1 MKKKEKG
8 VLAPAAVSEVCLQLA
23 FILESGIALEDGAG
37 ALADESEKDG
47 LQPVYQALCAGLNE
61 TGSLCE
67 AMRRSAAFPAYAV
80 EMAGVGETTGRLEAV
95 LRGLAD
101 YYEREARM
109 REAITDATVYPIALG
124 AMLVVIVLVMLC
136 KVLPVFRRVLGGMG
150 VGAADAG
157 GALITLGAWL
167 GWIVMALVGLAVLAA
182 LGCALALRTQALR
195 TQARERV
202 LRLLRRVFPQL
213 WRIEAERS
221 AARAAL
227 ALSRMLS
234 SGFGPEEAAAT
245 AASVLEDGA
254 AAARMKDMRQA
265 LEEGEAFSDALERS
279 GLFQPRQMRMIRAG
293 AQAGR
298 GAQVL
303 EKLAADY
310 EEAAES
316 EIARIVSIIEPTLIA
331 LLSIVVGGIL
341 LSVMLPMARMLTSL
355 T

>member
-23 FILESGIALEDGAG
+23 FILESGMALEDGAG

-182 LGCALALRTQALR
+182 LGCALALRTQAW
-195 TQARERV
+195 ERV

-213 WRIEAERS
+213 RRIEAERS

>member
-23 FILESGIALEDGAG
+23 FILESGMALEDGVG

-182 LGCALALRTQALR
+182 LGCALALRTQA
-195 TQARERV
+195 RERV
-202 LRLLRRVFPQL
+202 MRLLRRVFPQL
-213 WRIEAERS
+213 RRIEAERS

-316 EIARIVSIIEPTLIA
+316 EIARIVSVIEPTLIA
-331 LLSIVVGGIL
+331 LLSVVVGGIL

>member
-23 FILESGIALEDGAG
+23 FILESGMVLEDGVG

-47 LQPVYQALCAGLNE
+47 LQPVCQALCAGLNE

-182 LGCALALRTQALR
+182 LGCALALRTQA
-195 TQARERV
+195 RERV

-213 WRIEAERS
+213 RRIEAERS

>member
-1 MKKKEKG
+1 MKKKEKS

-23 FILESGIALEDGAG
+23 FILESGMALEDGVG

-67 AMRRSAAFPAYAV
+67 AMRQSTAFPAYAV

-109 REAITDATVYPIALG
+109 RKAITDATVYPIALG

-182 LGCALALRTQALR
+182 LGCALALRTQA
-195 TQARERV
+195 RERV

-213 WRIEAERS
+213 RRIEAERS

>member
-8 VLAPAAVSEVCLQLA
+8 VLAPAAVSEVCMQLA
-23 FILESGIALEDGAG
+23 FILESGMALENGVG

-47 LQPVYQALCAGLNE
+47 LQPVCQALCAGLNE

-182 LGCALALRTQALR
+182 LGCALALRTQA
-195 TQARERV
+195 RERV

-213 WRIEAERS
+213 RRIEAERS

>member
-1 MKKKEKG
+1 MKKKEKS
-8 VLAPAAVSEVCLQLA
+8 VLAPAAVSEVCMQLA
-23 FILESGIALEDGAG
+23 IILESGMALEDGVG

-47 LQPVYQALCAGLNE
+47 LQPVCQALCAGLNE

-182 LGCALALRTQALR
+182 LGCALALRTQA
-195 TQARERV
+195 RERV

-213 WRIEAERS
+213 RRIEAERS

>member
-1 MKKKEKG
+1 MKKKEKS

-23 FILESGIALEDGAG
+23 FILESGMALEDGVG

-124 AMLVVIVLVMLC
+124 AMLVVIMLVMLC

-167 GWIVMALVGLAVLAA
+167 GWIVMVLVGLAVLAA
-182 LGCALALRTQALR
+182 LGCALALR

-213 WRIEAERS
+213 RRIEAERS